1 MSMKALKYV
10 SFDISTIVFSFFT
23 PIRANGKCII
33 FSTISKPSNAFAEI
47 ISSGTASPRFR
58 AWSWEGGVEVGAVP
72 RTSPGHCLS
81 SQD

>member
-1 MSMKALKYV
+1 MGMEALKYV
-10 SFDISTIVFSFFT
+10 SFNISTIVLSFFT

-47 ISSGTASPRFR
+47 ISSGFR